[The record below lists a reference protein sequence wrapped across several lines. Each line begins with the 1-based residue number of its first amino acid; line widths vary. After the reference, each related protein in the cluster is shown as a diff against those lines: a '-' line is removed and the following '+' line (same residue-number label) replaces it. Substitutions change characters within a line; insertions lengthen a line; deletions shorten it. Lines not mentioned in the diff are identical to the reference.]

1 MNIIFLDFD
10 GVLNDRKWLSQ
21 EGTRDD
27 VDPERVRLLN
37 WLVRA
42 TDAKIVISST
52 WRILHT
58 IDELRTILDRAGFIG
73 EVLDITPGGGGVRGP
88 QIQAWIDTNQFKGQF
103 VILDDDSD
111 MEHLMGKLVKT
122 KFERGLQPAE
132 VKAAIA
138 MLNASLMSQAASPSL
153 PED

>member
-1 MNIIFLDFD
+1 VNVIFLDFD
-10 GVLNDRKWLSQ
+10 GVLNDRKWLSR
-21 EGTRDD
+21 EGSRDD
-27 VDPERVRLLN
+27 VDPERVKLLN

-58 IDELRTILDRAGFIG
+58 LEELRTILDRAGFIG
-73 EVLDITPGGGGVRGP
+73 EVIDVTPGGGGVRGP
-88 QIQAWIDTNQFKGQF
+88 QIQEWIDTNKFKGQF

-111 MEHLMGKLVKT
+111 MEHLMDKLVKT

-138 MLNASLMSQAASPSL
+138 MLTSPVDVPSP
-153 PED
+153 PEG